1 MNPASVRH
9 GPYPVRTNHRQ
20 CAKCGKLLSRAVYA
34 CRRCG
39 KRQRVRPRTMVL
51 AFSGCLLAGMFAI
64 ATANALL
71 GVQPPPETA
80 PTWPKMAAAPS
91 LPKASAEVT
100 STELWSAYGRDSAA
114 ADRQFKDRS
123 IVVNG
128 IVHSIER
135 DLEGSVVARL
145 ATGDAFETVNAKLA
159 TRDDPT
165 IVGVMKGR
173 TVSLLCVGRGALMG
187 SPQLAGCFVR

>member
-9 GPYPVRTNHRQ
+9 SQYPVRTSHRQ
-20 CAKCGKLLSRAVYA
+20 CSKCGKLLSRAVYA

-39 KRQRVRPRTMVL
+39 KRQRIRPRTMVL
-51 AFSGCLLAGMFAI
+51 ALSGCLLAGMFAV
-64 ATANALL
+64 ASANALL

-100 STELWSAYGRDSAA
+100 ATELWSAYALDAAA
-114 ADRQFKDRS
+114 ADRKFKDRS
-123 IVVNG
+123 LVVNG
-128 IVHSIER
+128 MVRSIER
-135 DLEGSVVARL
+135 DFEGSLVARL

-159 TRDDPT
+159 TRNDPT
-165 IVGVMKGR
+165 MVGVTKGR
-173 TVSLLCVGRGALMG
+173 PVSLLCVGRGALMG
-187 SPQLAGCFVR
+187 SPQLGGCFVR